1 MVTSNYI
8 RLTTDERSK
17 QGAIWNKV
25 QLNNSKYWNIYT
37 CLQVPCRT
45 RNWEVQLSF
54 KVSGTTR
61 DLFGDGFAFWYVKDR
76 MSLGTVFGSR
86 DMWSG
91 LAVIADTFR

>member
-37 CLQVPCRT
+37 FLQVPCRT